1 MKLSEELAWRGFNYQ
16 TTYKDINS
24 LDEQPVTFYWGVDP
38 SADSMTIGNLAAAMM
53 VKTFARYGHRPVLLI
68 GGATGMIGD
77 PDGKS
82 EERQLKSLEEINQNK
97 AVIVSQ
103 YKKIFGSQSFELVDN
118 YDWFNDMGYLQ
129 FLREVGK
136 HVPMR
141 QMLAREFVQSRLSE
155 TGSGI
160 SYAEFSYV
168 LIQAYDFYYLYKNHG
183 VNLQVC
189 GSDQWG
195 NSIAGVDL
203 IRRMCGAEA
212 NVYSVP
218 LLVDDTTGR
227 KFGKSED
234 GAVWLD
240 PKKTSPTQFY
250 QFWVNTPDDAVERYL
265 KIFTELS
272 MAEVEETM
280 SRHNEDRQKRLAQT
294 RLAEQVTI
302 LIHGE
307 DDMRIAES
315 VTDYLTAKAPL
326 GEIDSG
332 ALDIIRRE
340 IPSVKTSPDGSI
352 VDALVGAGL
361 ASSNT
366 AARQLL
372 NDQAISIN
380 GIRVSRAQFNPSD
393 FQNGRLLIR
402 RGKAFKDSALVEQV

>member
-1 MKLSEELAWRGFNYQ
+1 
-16 TTYKDINS
+16 
-24 LDEQPVTFYWGVDP
+24 
-38 SADSMTIGNLAAAMM
+38 
-53 VKTFARYGHRPVLLI
+53 
-68 GGATGMIGD
+68 MIGD

-189 GSDQWG
+189 GSDQGG

-203 IRRMCGAEA
+203 IRRMCGAEV

-272 MAEVEETM
+272 KAEIEETM

-326 GEIDSG
+326 GEIDSSV
-332 ALDIIRRE
+332 LDIIRRE

-352 VDALVGAGL
+352 VDALVGTGL

-380 GIRVSRAQFNPSD
+380 GIRVSREQFNPSD